1 MTMKR
6 WTVLF
11 LAALGAV
18 TAFGERTEIRPIPL
32 GAAANAARIDM
43 EAADGKGGWLDLG
56 SNDLHVL
63 PAGLRDFGGVP
74 FDIPPD
80 AGEDGKTCLVL
91 GRPNGARTAT
101 VEVPEG
107 ISGKVLYLLH
117 ATADAEA
124 LLNVKVGAVVLTYA
138 DGSTKRQD
146 ISGRRDAADWMS
158 GRSFQNCVRVWSEY
172 NHNTQVSLFVSQF
185 AVDRAQALRRISFEA
200 TGKCPWMV
208 VGMSLGEKR
217 PVKRIEAPLLL
228 TKTYRLP
235 TPPESPLARPV
246 PGQRPKNVILIIGDG
261 MGRGAIG
268 FTSTYCR
275 GREKT
280 LLIEQFPVATTCTTV
295 SVEGKTTDSAAAAT
309 ALATGSKTMNGML
322 GLRARSDAERKSA
335 TRLVPFSER
344 LHARGVSVGLL
355 TNDPLFGATPSGFY
369 AHVSGRGEAG
379 KIAAQAAESGFEI
392 LIGNSATLQA
402 FSRDDMA
409 AHGYVAAT
417 TPAELRAADPA
428 AKVFGA
434 IDFGDDEEGLSRGVA
449 EVIRRLA
456 RNERGFFLMAE
467 SATPDHGSHSN
478 IPMGTVM
485 GVAQVDWMAKAAL
498 DFATARGDT
507 LVLVTGDHE
516 TGGVNFAKGV
526 SGKVEITYTTTGH
539 TERPVAFYAYGPGAE
554 RFEGG
559 IDNTDVAKIV
569 SSLLMPEP

>member
-6 WTVLF
+6 WAVLF

-32 GAAANAARIDM
+32 GAAANAARIDV

-63 PAGLRDFGGVP
+63 PSGLRDFGGIP

-80 AGEDGKTCLVL
+80 AGEDGRTCLVL

-107 ISGKVLYLLH
+107 MSGKVLYLLH
-117 ATADAEA
+117 ATADADA
-124 LLNVKVGAVVLTYA
+124 LLNVEVGSVVLTYA
-138 DGSTKRQD
+138 DGSTKRLGV
-146 ISGRRDAADWMS
+146 SGRRDASDWTS
-158 GRSFQNCVRVWSEY
+158 GRSFRNCVRVWSEY

-185 AVDRAQALRRISFEA
+185 AVDRALRRISFEA
-200 TGKCPWMV
+200 SGMCPWMV
-208 VGMSLGEKR
+208 VGVSLGEKS
-217 PVKRIEAPLLL
+217 PVRRIEAPLLL

-235 TPPESPLARPV
+235 TPPSEALARPV

-275 GREKT
+275 GREKA
-280 LLIEQFPVATTCTTV
+280 LLFEQFPVATTCTTV

-335 TRLVPFSER
+335 TRLVPFTER

-369 AHVSGRGEAG
+369 AHVSGRGESG

-392 LIGNSATLQA
+392 LIGNAATLRVFNKA
-402 FSRDDMA
+402 NMA
-409 AHGYVAAT
+409 ARGYVAVT
-417 TPAELRAADPA
+417 TLEELCAADSA
-428 AKVFGA
+428 TKVFGA
-434 IDFGDDEEGLSRGVA
+434 IDFKEDEEDLSRGVA

-485 GVAQVDWMAKAAL
+485 GVAQVDWMAKVAL
-498 DFATARGDT
+498 DFARTRGDT

-554 RFEGG
+554 RFEGAL
-559 IDNTDVAKIV
+559 DNTDVAKTL
-569 SSLLMPEP
+569 SSLLLEK